1 MMVNKKAQSMD
12 GRMNRRID
20 GSTVMYLQRWLLLRW
35 VLLLLF
41 IVLWLLQM
49 QTQKRVQVQLQF
61 LDDDGN

>member
-1 MMVNKKAQSMD
+1 MVNKKAQSMD

-61 LDDDGN
+61 LDDGN